1 MLASKDIITSINIK
15 WWSKYQTYGVVNL
28 NQGSLVQETWWTMKD
43 LLWKKLDEVWNQWY
57 VYFGLSVWLKS

>member
-43 LLWKKLDEVWNQWY
+43 LLWKKLDEVWNQLY